1 VICGIAGGASAG
13 KTTIVNALKE
23 RFAVEEKTLA
33 ILPLDSYNRD
43 HSDLSLEDRA
53 KINFDHPDAFE
64 HDLYLKHLALLKEGK
79 AVDIP
84 VYDFSTHSRTAA
96 VERINPAEL
105 IIGEG
110 HLLFVIPE
118 VVRKFD
124 VRIFI
129 SAPEELRLKR
139 RLERD
144 VRERGR
150 TPESIRSQFAATVAP
165 MHDKYIEP
173 SSSLADLIIDGS
185 APIEESLE
193 KVLECL
199 DSRENVLSKEIETLG
214 FQA

>member
-1 VICGIAGGASAG
+1 MICGIAGGANAG

-23 RFAVEEKTLA
+23 RFEAEDKALA

-43 HSDLSLEDRA
+43 HSDLSLVDRA

-64 HDLYLKHLALLKEGK
+64 HDLYLKHLALLKQGEV
-79 AVDIP
+79 VDIP
-84 VYDFSTHSRTAA
+84 VYDFSTHSRTTE
-96 VERINPAEL
+96 VERIEPAEL

-118 VVRKFD
+118 VVREFD
-124 VRIFI
+124 ARIFI

-150 TPESIRSQFAATVAP
+150 TPESIRTQFAATVAP

-173 SSSLADLIIDGS
+173 SSSLADLILEGS

-193 KVLECL
+193 KMLEYI
-199 DSRENVLSKEIETLG
+199 DEISK
-214 FQA
+214 

>member
-1 VICGIAGGASAG
+1 MICGIAGGANAG

-23 RFAVEEKTLA
+23 RFAAEDKALA

-43 HSDLSLEDRA
+43 HSDLSLADRA

-64 HDLYLKHLALLKEGK
+64 HDLYLKHLALLKQGEV
-79 AVDIP
+79 VDIP
-84 VYDFSTHSRTAA
+84 VYDFSTHSRTTE
-96 VERINPAEL
+96 VERIEPAEL

-118 VVRKFD
+118 VVREFD
-124 VRIFI
+124 ARIFI

-150 TPESIRSQFAATVAP
+150 TPESIRTQFATTVTP

-173 SSSLADLIIDGS
+173 SSSLADFILEGS

-193 KVLECL
+193 KVLECI
-199 DSRENVLSKEIETLG
+199 DGISE
-214 FQA
+214 

>member
-1 VICGIAGGASAG
+1 MICGIAGGANAG

-23 RFAVEEKTLA
+23 RFAAEDKALA

-43 HSDLSLEDRA
+43 HSDLSLADRA

-64 HDLYLKHLALLKEGK
+64 HDLYLKHLALLKQGEV
-79 AVDIP
+79 VDIP
-84 VYDFSTHSRTAA
+84 VYDFSTHSRTTE
-96 VERINPAEL
+96 VERIEPAEL

-118 VVRKFD
+118 VVREFD
-124 VRIFI
+124 ARIFI

-150 TPESIRSQFAATVAP
+150 TPESIRTQFAATVAP

-173 SSSLADLIIDGS
+173 SSSLADLILEGS

-193 KVLECL
+193 KVLEYI
-199 DSRENVLSKEIETLG
+199 DEISK
-214 FQA
+214 

>member
-1 VICGIAGGASAG
+1 MICGIAGGASAG
-13 KTTIVNALKE
+13 KTTIVNALRE
-23 RFAVEEKTLA
+23 RFIAEEKALA

-43 HSDLSLEDRA
+43 HSDLSLADRA

-64 HDLYLKHLALLKEGK
+64 HDLYLKHLALLKQGE

-84 VYDFSTHSRTAA
+84 VYDFSTHSRTTE
-96 VERINPAEL
+96 VERIEPAEL

-118 VVRKFD
+118 VVREFEL
-124 VRIFI
+124 RIFI

-144 VRERGR
+144 VSERGR
-150 TPESIRSQFAATVAP
+150 TPESIRSQFASTVSP

-173 SSSLADLIIDGS
+173 SSSLADLILDGS

-193 KVLECL
+193 KVLECI
-199 DSRENVLSKEIETLG
+199 DGISE
-214 FQA
+214 

>member
-1 VICGIAGGASAG
+1 MICGIAGGANAG

-23 RFAVEEKTLA
+23 RFTAEDKALA

-64 HDLYLKHLALLKEGK
+64 HDLYLKHLVLLKQGE

-84 VYDFSTHSRTAA
+84 VYDFSTHSRTTE
-96 VERINPAEL
+96 VERIEPAEL

-118 VVRKFD
+118 VVREFD
-124 VRIFI
+124 ARIFI

-150 TPESIRSQFAATVAP
+150 TPESIRTQFATTVNP

-173 SSSLADLIIDGS
+173 SSSLADLILQGS

-193 KVLECL
+193 KVLEYI
-199 DSRENVLSKEIETLG
+199 DEISK
-214 FQA
+214 

>member
-1 VICGIAGGASAG
+1 MICGIAGGASAG
-13 KTTIVNALKE
+13 KTTIVNALRE
-23 RFAVEEKTLA
+23 RFMAEEKALA

-43 HSDLSLEDRA
+43 HSDLSLADRA

-64 HDLYLKHLALLKEGK
+64 HDLYLKHLALLKQGE

-84 VYDFSTHSRTAA
+84 VYDFSTHSRTTE
-96 VERINPAEL
+96 VERIEPAEL

-118 VVRKFD
+118 VVREFEL
-124 VRIFI
+124 RIFI

-144 VRERGR
+144 VSERGR
-150 TPESIRSQFAATVAP
+150 TPESIRSQFASPVSP

-173 SSSLADLIIDGS
+173 SSSLADLILDGS

-193 KVLECL
+193 KVLECI
-199 DSRENVLSKEIETLG
+199 DGISK
-214 FQA
+214 

>member
-13 KTTIVNALKE
+13 KTTIVNALRE
-23 RFAVEEKTLA
+23 RFIAEEKALA

-43 HSDLSLEDRA
+43 HSDLSLADRA

-64 HDLYLKHLALLKEGK
+64 HDLYLKHLALLKQGE

-84 VYDFSTHSRTAA
+84 VYDFSTHSRTTE
-96 VERINPAEL
+96 VERIEPAEL

-118 VVRKFD
+118 VVREFEL
-124 VRIFI
+124 RIFI

-144 VRERGR
+144 VSERGR
-150 TPESIRSQFAATVAP
+150 TPESIRSQFASTVSP

-173 SSSLADLIIDGS
+173 SSSLADLILDGS

-193 KVLECL
+193 KVLGCI
-199 DSRENVLSKEIETLG
+199 DGISK
-214 FQA
+214 

>member
-1 VICGIAGGASAG
+1 MICGIAGGASAG

-23 RFAVEEKTLA
+23 RFAAEHKALA

-64 HDLYLKHLALLKEGK
+64 HDLYLKHLALLKQGEV
-79 AVDIP
+79 VDIP
-84 VYDFSTHSRTAA
+84 VYDFSTHSRTTE
-96 VERINPAEL
+96 VERIEPAEL

-118 VVRKFD
+118 VVREFD
-124 VRIFI
+124 ARIFI

-150 TPESIRSQFAATVAP
+150 TPESIRTQFAATVAP

-173 SSSLADLIIDGS
+173 SSSLADLILEGS

-193 KVLECL
+193 KVLEYI
-199 DSRENVLSKEIETLG
+199 DEISK
-214 FQA
+214 

>member
-1 VICGIAGGASAG
+1 MICGIAGGANAG

-23 RFAVEEKTLA
+23 SFKAEEKSLA

-64 HDLYLKHLALLKEGK
+64 HDLYLKHLSLLKQGK
-79 AVDIP
+79 PVDIP
-84 VYDFSTHSRTAA
+84 VYDFATHSRTTE
-96 VERINPAEL
+96 VERIEPAEL

-118 VVRKFD
+118 VVREFD
-124 VRIFI
+124 ARIFI

-150 TPESIRSQFAATVAP
+150 TPESIRTQFATTVSP

-173 SSSLADLIIDGS
+173 SSSLADLILEGA

-193 KVLECL
+193 KILEFF
-199 DSRENVLSKEIETLG
+199 DEISR
-214 FQA
+214 

>member
-1 VICGIAGGASAG
+1 MICGIAGGANAG

-23 RFAVEEKTLA
+23 RFEAEDKALA

-43 HSDLSLEDRA
+43 HSDLSLADRA

-64 HDLYLKHLALLKEGK
+64 HDLYLKHLALLKQGEV
-79 AVDIP
+79 VDIP
-84 VYDFSTHSRTAA
+84 VYDFSTHSRTTE
-96 VERINPAEL
+96 VERIEPAEL

-118 VVRKFD
+118 VVREFD
-124 VRIFI
+124 ARIFI

-150 TPESIRSQFAATVAP
+150 TPESIRTQFAATVAP

-173 SSSLADLIIDGS
+173 SSSLADLILEGS

-193 KVLECL
+193 KVLEYI
-199 DSRENVLSKEIETLG
+199 DEISK
-214 FQA
+214 

>member
-1 VICGIAGGASAG
+1 MA
-13 KTTIVNALKE
+13 
-23 RFAVEEKTLA
+23 EEKALA

-43 HSDLSLEDRA
+43 HSDLSLADRA

-64 HDLYLKHLALLKEGK
+64 HDLYLKHLALLKQGE

-84 VYDFSTHSRTAA
+84 VYDFSTHSRTTE
-96 VERINPAEL
+96 VERIEPAEL

-118 VVRKFD
+118 VVREFEL
-124 VRIFI
+124 RIFI
-129 SAPEELRLKR
+129 SASEELRLKR

-150 TPESIRSQFAATVAP
+150 TPESIRSQFASTVSP

-173 SSSLADLIIDGS
+173 SSSLADLILDGS

-193 KVLECL
+193 KVLECI
-199 DSRENVLSKEIETLG
+199 DGISE
-214 FQA
+214 

>member
-1 VICGIAGGASAG
+1 MICGIAGGANAG

-23 RFAVEEKTLA
+23 SFKAEEKSLA

-64 HDLYLKHLALLKEGK
+64 HDLYLKHLSLLKQGEP
-79 AVDIP
+79 VDIP
-84 VYDFSTHSRTAA
+84 VYDFATHSRTTE
-96 VERINPAEL
+96 VERIEPAEL

-118 VVRKFD
+118 VVREFD
-124 VRIFI
+124 VKLFI

-150 TPESIRSQFAATVAP
+150 TPESIRSQFASTVAP

-173 SSSLADLIIDGS
+173 SSSLADLILDGS

-193 KVLECL
+193 KVLECI
-199 DSRENVLSKEIETLG
+199 DGISE
-214 FQA
+214 

>member
-1 VICGIAGGASAG
+1 MICGIAGGANAG

-23 RFAVEEKTLA
+23 RFTAEDKALA

-64 HDLYLKHLALLKEGK
+64 YDLYLKHLVLLKQGE

-84 VYDFSTHSRTAA
+84 VYDFSTHSRTTE
-96 VERINPAEL
+96 VERIEPAEL

-118 VVRKFD
+118 VVREFD
-124 VRIFI
+124 ARIFI

-150 TPESIRSQFAATVAP
+150 TPESIRTQFATTVNP

-173 SSSLADLIIDGS
+173 SSSLADLILQGS

-193 KVLECL
+193 KVLEYI
-199 DSRENVLSKEIETLG
+199 DEISK
-214 FQA
+214 